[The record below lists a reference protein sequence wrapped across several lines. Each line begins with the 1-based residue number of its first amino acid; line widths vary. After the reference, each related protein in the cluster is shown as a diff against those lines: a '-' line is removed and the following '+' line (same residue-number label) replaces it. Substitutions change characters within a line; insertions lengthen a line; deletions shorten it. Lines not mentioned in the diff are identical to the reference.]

1 MECAPHDLLPHDL
14 VYLRDPAA
22 FQTSGMRPDWLDDA
36 WLARAPLVVRREA
49 TPSGRIPVG
58 ARGPRRNQRLGGYV
72 DATAVARCVTPEMLA
87 QAPPTADYPCL
98 AALAELAPRL
108 AALGLAW
115 GPVGG
120 VGFHLASGLPVLRE
134 TSDLDLLV
142 RAPRPLARAAVDA
155 LLALQ
160 PYAACRI
167 DIQIDTG
174 SGGFALAEYARGGRV
189 MLKTAHGPVLLDD
202 PWQQAAAA

>member
-1 MECAPHDLLPHDL
+1 MHCAPHDLLFL
-14 VYLRDPAA
+14 CDPAA
-22 FQTSGMRPDWLDDA
+22 FETSGMRPDWLDDA

-49 TPSGRIPVG
+49 TPIGRIPVG

-72 DATAVARCVTPEMLA
+72 DAAAVARRVTPEMLA
-87 QAPPTADYPCL
+87 QAPPHARFPCL
-98 AALAELAPRL
+98 AALAGLAPRL

-120 VGFHLASGLPVLRE
+120 VGFELASGLPVLRE

-142 RAPRPLARAAVDA
+142 HAPHPLPRAALDA
-155 LLALQ
+155 LLAMQ
-160 PYAACRI
+160 AHAPCRI
-167 DIQIDTG
+167 DIQLDTG
-174 SGGFALAEYARGGRV
+174 GGGFALAEYARGGRV